1 MAWRVFPIVE
11 SDPDLKP
18 QWAELNIDDSLRPLP
33 ANETSGTI
41 IFLTLKKRPAIIWP
55 IFLMSVNCFQ
65 LLEHQWTL
73 RRSWI

>member
-55 IFLMSVNCFQ
+55 IF
-65 LLEHQWTL
+65 
-73 RRSWI
+73 